1 MSSQRQDAERL
12 IAVQAE
18 VIALKRKA
26 AAWGANEDEETI
38 SAFIG
43 RWEALANWFQ
53 SAVFYEGERYPSV
66 EHAFQA
72 AKAGA
77 DAVAAKAI
85 REAATPKLAHELGRK
100 LPLPVDWERRK
111 RPLMQ
116 ALLRDKFRR
125 DSALHERLLRTDNRN
140 LIAGNDWGE
149 TFWGVSGGRGANEL
163 GKALM
168 AVRDEARAG
177 TDLEAWLAAAFPL
190 ARAED
195 ADATLALQVH
205 KGGALVESLPLG
217 TASKA
222 LVGKHSSCDV
232 QLDHPSI
239 SRRHAAIV
247 RHQDGR
253 LLLVDLASKAG
264 VTLDGKRV
272 PPLVGVRLS
281 QGSTIVFGGSSRSHL
296 VQLENIDVLS
306 RLEAQ
311 RAALQHEIATLEA
324 EAGDAT
330 CLYGLLPAE
339 KRLDSNKTCCYL
351 GNMPFDATA
360 QGLSEWLS
368 TKGFHVA
375 PSACRLPTDKATG
388 EPRGFAFVEFGDAQA
403 AFAASK
409 ALHDEVF
416 EGRSVKADVAQGS
429 GGGGKGGGGKGG
441 GGKGAGDRG
450 AGSYGAGGKGGAYG
464 GVSGSGTS
472 GAGRG
477 VSAVMGGSTG
487 GGRGDSAHHSA
498 HRFVTH
504 HLSSGGGGGGGGC
517 GGGGGYDE
525 GRRDRHEED
534 ERRRD
539 RHEDDERRHRRDRD
553 RD

>member
-1 MSSQRQDAERL
+1 MSSARQDAERL

-77 DAVAAKAI
+77 DAVAAQAI

-281 QGSTIVFGGSSRSHL
+281 QGSAIVFGGSSRTH
-296 VQLENIDVLS
+296 VVHLENLDVLS

-339 KRLDSNKTCCYL
+339 KRLDHRKTCCYL
-351 GNMPFDATA
+351 GNLPFEATA
-360 QGLSEWLS
+360 QGIAEWLS
-368 TKGFHVA
+368 TKGFNVA

-409 ALHDEVF
+409 ALHDEIF

-429 GGGGKGGGGKGG
+429 GGGGKGGGGKGAG
-441 GGKGAGDRG
+441 G
-450 AGSYGAGGKGGAYG
+450 YGAGGKGGADG
-464 GVSGSGTS
+464 GGKGSGTS

-477 VSAVMGGSTG
+477 GGSTG

-498 HRFVTH
+498 QRFVTH
-504 HLSSGGGGGGGGC
+504 HLSSGGGGGGGGDDVRRR
-517 GGGGGYDE
+517 GRHEDDE
-525 GRRDRHEED
+525 RRTDRHEED
-534 ERRRD
+534 ERR
-539 RHEDDERRHRRDRD
+539 HRRERERD
-553 RD
+553 LSPAR